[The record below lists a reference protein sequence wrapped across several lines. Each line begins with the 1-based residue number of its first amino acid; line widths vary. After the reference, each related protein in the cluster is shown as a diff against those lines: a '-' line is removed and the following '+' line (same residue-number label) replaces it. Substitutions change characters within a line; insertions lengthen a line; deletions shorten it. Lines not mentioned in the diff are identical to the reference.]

1 MAAHKGESRVAD
13 RKVPV
18 QRPEVESLA
27 ELFAGPGVS
36 ESVEWRMPQ
45 NHHVDSPFHLVRL
58 PGDERLSAHVAN
70 RRDLRALGPWHHLRG
85 AREVGQEYPNK
96 RKLPFRALESSFKIV
111 IDNFSKGRVNFKK
124 PDHMFFFMET
134 DDYG

>member
-1 MAAHKGESRVAD
+1 MLLD
-13 RKVPV
+13 Y

-70 RRDLRALGPWHHLRG
+70 RSKHELKSFMLSILLSLSFSFID
-85 AREVGQEYPNK
+85 
-96 RKLPFRALESSFKIV
+96 SSL
-111 IDNFSKGRVNFKK
+111 
-124 PDHMFFFMET
+124 
-134 DDYG
+134 